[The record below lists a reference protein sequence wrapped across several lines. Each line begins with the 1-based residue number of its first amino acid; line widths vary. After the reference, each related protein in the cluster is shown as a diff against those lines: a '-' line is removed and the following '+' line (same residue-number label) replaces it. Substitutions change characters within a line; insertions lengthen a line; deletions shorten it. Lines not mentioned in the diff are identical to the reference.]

1 MLIFSPLPL
10 RCRFTRRLSYLPGFA
25 NSTLPLQLHSLQCI
39 LVMLYALFTTLCL
52 ARPLSPACMA
62 VAVNDAHV
70 TAPTDNKRISLTPLP
85 ALFSNLLPFKRLLA
99 FWHGE
104 NVFRVTDRI
113 TAFHGEMFS
122 SQLDS
127 RFPFSAILMRTSI
140 SLDLSHPFFS
150 HFCTCMDAWTQTQH
164 PDNLCSCFPFAFSS
178 LAVCLF
184 HSLPLIPCNFKFTS
198 LSCISIPF
206 SLSSDSDA
214 FAHCSF
220 HASLHLFSRHLSP
233 WLLRL
238 TDYPFTNHLHY

>member
-1 MLIFSPLPL
+1 MHTCNALCLVH
-10 RCRFTRRLSYLPGFA
+10 
-25 NSTLPLQLHSLQCI
+25 HSLSRASVISGMHGRCCQRRSRHRAHRQQTH
-39 LVMLYALFTTLCL
+39 LSHPV
-52 ARPLSPACMA
+52 ARPL
-62 VAVNDAHV
+62 
-70 TAPTDNKRISLTPLP
+70 
-85 ALFSNLLPFKRLLA
+85 SNLLPFKRLLA

-198 LSCISIPF
+198 LSCISIPV

-214 FAHCSF
+214 FARCSF
-220 HASLHLFSRHLSP
+220 HASLHLFSRSP
-233 WLLRL
+233 
-238 TDYPFTNHLHY
+238 TMVVTTH